1 MIRSIFSTA
10 GTLGIISITNLVMVL
25 LVSNELGKAGVTT
38 MGLIVLG
45 ISFIVMISNIVGG
58 ATLVYAVPR
67 WSIKS
72 ILIISY
78 GWATLSTFI
87 MGGILFFLELAP
99 PHFIWWTIALGFIEC
114 LFTINNQVLMGK
126 KEIKNYNITRLIQKI
141 GLLVLFISMGITLE
155 NYVFS
160 MLISSII
167 AYGYSMIL
175 VNKHQ
180 KTATNE
186 ALMPLTKKLFGYGL
200 QDQSSNIVQ
209 LLNYRLVYIFIEK
222 SMGEVL
228 GIYIVAVQLAESLWI
243 PSKAL
248 ATIQYSTLA
257 NETNR
262 NIQQKLSLDFLKLSF
277 LITSV
282 LLIILLFIPESFIGD
297 IFGKDFTGSKEI
309 VFTLSIGVLSIACYS
324 MFNHYFSSIGIFK
337 YNLYASLVGL
347 VIVAS
352 LGWWFVDSYKLAGAG
367 MVSSIAYLATTLVMG
382 WLFFSKTNI
391 KLIDFFSWKINL
403 KKITSK

>member
-1 MIRSIFSTA
+1 M
-10 GTLGIISITNLVMVL
+10 L
-25 LVSNELGKAGVTT
+25 LISNELGKAGVTT

-67 WSIKS
+67 YSVKT

-78 GWATLSTFI
+78 TWAIVSTFI
-87 MGGILFFLELAP
+87 MGGVLFFLELVP
-99 PHFIWWTIALGFIEC
+99 THFIWWTITLGFIEC

-126 KEIKNYNITRLIQKI
+126 KEIKNYNTSRLIQKL
-141 GLLVLFISMGITLE
+141 GLLILFISLGITLE
-155 NYVFS
+155 NYVLS
-160 MLISSII
+160 ILISSSV
-167 AYGYSMIL
+167 AYIYSSVLVSKHIKAATKENIL
-175 VNKHQ
+175 
-180 KTATNE
+180 
-186 ALMPLTKKLFGYGL
+186 PLTKKLFGYGL

-248 ATIQYSTLA
+248 ATIQYSTLV
-257 NETNR
+257 NETNKR
-262 NIQQKLSLDFLKLSF
+262 VQQKLSLDFLKLSF
-277 LITSV
+277 IIT
-282 LLIILLFIPESFIGD
+282 LLFLTILLLIPESFIGD

-309 VFTLSIGVLSIACYS
+309 VFTLSIGIISIACYS
-324 MFNHYFSSIGIFK
+324 MFNHYFSSIGIFR
-337 YNLYASLVGL
+337 YNLYASLAGF

-352 LGWWFVDSYKLAGAG
+352 LGWWFIDSYQLVGAG
-367 MVSSIAYLATTLVMG
+367 IISSIAYLTTTLVMG
-382 WLFFSKTNI
+382 WLFFRKTEF
-391 KLIDFFSWKINL
+391 KLLDFVTWNINL
-403 KKITSK
+403 KKLLPNKKH